1 MSRATRGSTN
11 PNGPSPIGSMARCG
25 ETVAEKHGERWFRQL
40 HERVDLGHCAP
51 RQHWGVHRVGLGQC
65 LPRDGLARIPKQL
78 SGRFGI
84 VSDLRTEFLKSVE
97 FLLAA
102 KAMNGFNDQLAMF
115 ELQVAIEQMHFHC

>member
-1 MSRATRGSTN
+1 M
-11 PNGPSPIGSMARCG
+11 
-25 ETVAEKHGERWFRQL
+25 
-40 HERVDLGHCAP
+40 
-51 RQHWGVHRVGLGQC
+51 GLGEC
-65 LPRDGLARIPKQL
+65 LPRDGLARNSEEL
-78 SGRFGI
+78 SGGFGI